1 MDNPDKP
8 LIYLIVGARPNFMK
22 AAPLIRALEERA
34 PEIKSLLV
42 HTGQHYD
49 YEMSKAFFEDL
60 DMPDPD
66 IYLGVG
72 SGTHAEQTAKIM
84 ISLEKEI
91 FDNRPDLIVVFGDVN
106 STLAASVVASKL
118 MVPVAH
124 VEAGLRS
131 FDRTMPEEIN
141 RIVTDILSDLLFT
154 TERDAI
160 ENLRREGIPDEK
172 IHFTGNVM
180 IDTLLTFA
188 DKARKSDITERLGL
202 SDRNYAVL
210 TLHRP
215 SNVDVPEV
223 FDGILEA
230 LAEVSKNIPV
240 VFPVHPRTKKRL
252 AEFGFLD
259 KFSSDFRTPPAERG
273 ILLIDPV
280 KYTEFLAL
288 EMKSLFVL
296 TDSGGIQEET
306 TFLGVPCLTLRN
318 NTERPVTLEVGT
330 NILVGTD
337 PHRIIEESAKIL
349 RGEGKKGAIPEL
361 WDGKASHRIAKIIK
375 TKMEE
380 QK

>member
-259 KFSSDFRTPPAERG
+259 KFSSAFKTPPAEGG

>member
-230 LAEVSKNIPV
+230 LAEVGKNIPV

-259 KFSSDFRTPPAERG
+259 KFSSAFKTPPAERG

>member
-72 SGTHAEQTAKIM
+72 SGSHAEQTAKIM

-223 FDGILEA
+223 FNGILEA

-259 KFSSDFRTPPAERG
+259 KFSSVFKTPPAERG

>member
-259 KFSSDFRTPPAERG
+259 KFSSAFKTPPAERG

-380 QK
+380 

>member
-1 MDNPDKP
+1 MNNSVDR
-8 LIYLIVGARPNFMK
+8 LIYLVVGARPNFMK

-34 PEIKSLLV
+34 PEIEYLLV

-49 YEMSKAFFEDL
+49 YEMSRAFFEDL

-72 SGTHAEQTAKIM
+72 SGSHAEQTAKIM
-84 ISLEKEI
+84 VSLEKEI
-91 FDNRPDLIVVFGDVN
+91 LSRKPDLIVVFGDVN

-118 MVPVAH
+118 MIPVAH

-141 RIVTDILSDLLFT
+141 RIVTDVLSELLFA

-160 ENLRREGIPDEK
+160 ENLRREGIPEEK
-172 IHFTGNVM
+172 IYFTGNVM
-180 IDTLLTFA
+180 IDTLVTFT
-188 DKARKSDITERLGL
+188 DKARNSDITERLGL
-202 SDRNYAVL
+202 KKKGYAVL

-223 FDGILEA
+223 FEGILRA
-230 LAEVSKNIPV
+230 LAEVSRNLPV
-240 VFPVHPRTKKRL
+240 VFPVHPRTRKRL
-252 AEFGFLD
+252 AEFGLLGR
-259 KFSSDFRTPPAERG
+259 FSDVFKSPPAERG
-273 ILLIDPV
+273 IILIDPV

-288 EMKSLFVL
+288 EMRSLFVL

-306 TFLGVPCLTLRN
+306 TFLGVPCLTLRD

-330 NILVGTD
+330 NTLVGTE
-337 PHRIIEESAKIL
+337 PRRIIEEAARIL
-349 RGEGKKGAIPEL
+349 RGEGKKGEIPEL
-361 WDGKASHRIAKIIK
+361 WDGRASFRIAEIIRS
-375 TKMEE
+375 KMGELR
-380 QK
+380 

>member
-160 ENLRREGIPDEK
+160 ENLRREGIPNEK

>member
-259 KFSSDFRTPPAERG
+259 KFSSAFKTPPAERG

>member
-72 SGTHAEQTAKIM
+72 SGSHAEQTAKIM

-160 ENLRREGIPDEK
+160 ENLRREGIPNEK

-223 FDGILEA
+223 FNGILEA

-259 KFSSDFRTPPAERG
+259 KFSSVFKTPPAERG

>member
-259 KFSSDFRTPPAERG
+259 KFSSVFKTPPAERG

>member
-230 LAEVSKNIPV
+230 LAEVGKNIPV